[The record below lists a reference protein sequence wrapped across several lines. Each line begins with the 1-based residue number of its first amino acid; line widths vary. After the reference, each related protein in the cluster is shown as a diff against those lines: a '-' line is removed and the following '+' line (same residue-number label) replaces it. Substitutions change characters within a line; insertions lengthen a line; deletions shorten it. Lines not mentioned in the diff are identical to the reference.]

1 MVITCHKHFGRGIG
15 LWIMEKK
22 QKLTAKQEQFCQEY
36 IIDLNATQA
45 AIRAGYSKKTA
56 NVVGCENLTKP
67 NIADRVAEL
76 RKGRADK
83 VAIDQEAVLNNL
95 IKAMNISLGEE
106 DTHVVGNVE
115 GMITSVPVKKTDVAA
130 FIKIQDMLA
139 KHLGMFEKDNE
150 QLSNNVT
157 QSVVISDELA
167 EKLNRDLED
176 EC

>member
-1 MVITCHKHFGRGIG
+1 
-15 LWIMEKK
+15 MEKK
-22 QKLTAKQEQFCQEY
+22 KLTARQEQFCQEY

-45 AIRAGYSKKTA
+45 AIRAGYSEKTA
-56 NVVGCENLTKP
+56 KDIACQNLAKL
-67 NIADRVAEL
+67 NIADRIAEL

-83 VAIDQEAVLNNL
+83 VAIDQETVLNNL

-115 GMITSVPVKKTDVAA
+115 GMITSVPLKKTDVAS

-139 KHLGMFEKDNE
+139 KHLGLYEKDNE

-167 EKLNRDLED
+167 EKLNRDLEN